1 MLFRLGKLC
10 TLLGNNMVLNYKIM
24 WVEISITY
32 FQTRHKYGH
41 ESAKHC
47 SSGHI
52 EQATFP
58 FQKKIKCFSE
68 VFSLVDVFTPDTN
81 CTGYSFSLIHIS
93 FPPFQYHKRVSRS

>member
-1 MLFRLGKLC
+1 MLIRLGKLC

-58 FQKKIKCFSE
+58 FQKKSN
-68 VFSLVDVFTPDTN
+68 VFQK
-81 CTGYSFSLIHIS
+81 YSVLLMFLLLILTALAI
-93 FPPFQYHKRVSRS
+93 PFH